1 MQKESLSSVN
11 NKAVLSVT
19 EAMEALDLSRQT
31 IYNEINAKRLRSF
44 KLGRRRLIPADGI
57 PEWVSMMER
66 QVA

>member
-11 NKAVLSVT
+11 NKAVLSVA

-57 PEWVSMMER
+57 PEWVSMMKR

>member
-11 NKAVLSVT
+11 NKAVLSVA